1 MHWAPATLCSD
12 LTSGSTASGVYIVDR
27 NLRIEYIITLA
38 DVLHNSLVEGKA
50 LGTVNVNVNKASWEE
65 LKLQHALP
73 LSHIEETLN
82 SMSRD
87 FSLNPSRSLKLLVF
101 TFVAP
106 CSEERLKCAS
116 NDLILA
122 SPQISGSHVQLST
135 TPFGV
140 SHLNLFHGYRSAG
153 TVSLVLK
160 DLILV
165 DARYLD
171 SMEGGLALDADD
183 ESVLGLIAGHL
194 VHNRKRGSFVPVV
207 PWETLMVNLRKVI
220 PNFPSPSAPAKVQL
234 GTRTFKGV
242 VSVRIQLKPSI
253 ISWGSGVL
261 VGADT
266 VVTNYH
272 VVRDKT
278 VDQIEICL
286 ENDKRTASRV
296 AVKIKNVV
304 RPNKNL
310 DLVLLQLQS
319 KVDTTAFPPVTLAT
333 KNPKAGTKVK
343 SIGYGLFL
351 PGRYG
356 DVMVPLESN
365 GLISQSLE
373 HIMICSA
380 SCWNGS
386 SGGGVF
392 DAKTNSLVG
401 IMSSNATDNATGES
415 MPDIAFVIPITALL
429 KAMAPS
435 GAENTDSDIVS
446 RLYKLDRTH
455 KDQLTSKL

>member
-27 NLRIEYIITLA
+27 KLRIEYVITLT
-38 DVLHNSLVEGKA
+38 DHLHSSLVEGKA
-50 LGTVNVNVNKASWEE
+50 LTTVNVNVNKANWEE
-65 LKLQHALP
+65 LQLQHALP
-73 LSHIEETLN
+73 LHQVEQTLD

-87 FSLNPSRSLKLLVF
+87 FSLNPSRALKLLVF
-101 TFVAP
+101 TFVSP
-106 CSEERLKCAS
+106 STEERLKYAC
-116 NDLILA
+116 NEFTLA
-122 SPQISGSHVQLST
+122 SPQMIGSHVQLST

-140 SHLNLFHGYRSAG
+140 SHLNLFHGYRSGG

-171 SMEGGLALDADD
+171 SMEGGLALDS
-183 ESVLGLIAGHL
+183 ESEGILGLIAGHL

-207 PWETLMVNLRKVI
+207 PWDLLVENLRKVI
-220 PNFPSPSAPAKVQL
+220 PNFPTPFSPPKVQL

-242 VSVRIQLKPSI
+242 VSVRIQLKPSVV
-253 ISWGSGVL
+253 SWGSGVL
-261 VGADT
+261 VSPDM
-266 VVTNYH
+266 VITNFH
-272 VVRDKT
+272 VVRDKKA
-278 VDQIEICL
+278 DQVEICL
-286 ENDKRTASRV
+286 ENNKKTANRV
-296 AVKIKNVV
+296 AVKVSSIV

-310 DLVLLQLQS
+310 DLVLLRLQNR
-319 KVDTTAFPPVTLAT
+319 VDTQAFPPVTMAT

-351 PGRYG
+351 PERYG

-392 DAKTNSLVG
+392 DTKTNALVG

-415 MPDIAFVIPITALL
+415 MPDIAFVIPISALL
-429 KAMAPS
+429 KALGPS
-435 GAENTDSDIVS
+435 TNENADSDIVS

-455 KDQLTSKL
+455 KDMLASKL